1 MNQQNQRARRA
12 PALVI
17 AGALLL
23 GALPALGFGR
33 LRHAVAPPAGGP
45 PDLRQLQQL
54 MQAAAVAA
62 AARASVNRC
71 GSAAASWAVTAR

>member
-23 GALPALGFGR
+23 ALGFGR